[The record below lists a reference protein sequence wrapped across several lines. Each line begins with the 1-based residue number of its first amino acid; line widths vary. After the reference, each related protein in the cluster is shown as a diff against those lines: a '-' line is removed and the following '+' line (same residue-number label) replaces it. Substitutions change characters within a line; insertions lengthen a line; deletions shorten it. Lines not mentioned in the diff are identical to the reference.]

1 MRAFIFSLA
10 LSLPFG
16 LAACN
21 AEPEQTELGEDI
33 QEEREGSIEE
43 EVQQEFGVETDAPLY
58 GGYDTDNDMML
69 SETEYDAGIG
79 DGAFATYDADGD
91 GFLNDEEYGV
101 YENSLNM

>member
-1 MRAFIFSLA
+1 
-10 LSLPFG
+10 
-16 LAACN
+16 
-21 AEPEQTELGEDI
+21 
-33 QEEREGSIEE
+33 
-43 EVQQEFGVETDAPLY
+43 
-58 GGYDTDNDMML
+58 MML